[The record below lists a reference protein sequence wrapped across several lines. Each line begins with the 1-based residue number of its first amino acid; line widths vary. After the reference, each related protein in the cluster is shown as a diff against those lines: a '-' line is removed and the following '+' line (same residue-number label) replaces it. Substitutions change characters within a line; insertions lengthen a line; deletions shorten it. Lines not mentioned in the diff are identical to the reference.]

1 MLVCAFFCAVAHE
14 TAGAARIRHSLLP
27 PFGGTNKPKAPGA
40 PRRENATPCSIV
52 VAHAQAQPGAAPR
65 LRQRALIDVLPIP
78 LPVAKIPFGNQVL
91 TMISVW
97 LEA

>member
-1 MLVCAFFCAVAHE
+1 M
-14 TAGAARIRHSLLP
+14 
-27 PFGGTNKPKAPGA
+27 
-40 PRRENATPCSIV
+40 PCSIV

-65 LRQRALIDVLPIP
+65 LRQRALIDALPIP
-78 LPVAKIPFGNQVL
+78 LPALKIPFGNRVL